1 MKHSRP
7 SPICPV
13 PLAVLL
19 AALLAGCSP
28 EAVTA
33 PTRTVSMKIG
43 RETFILEIADTPKL
57 RETGLMHRKSMAP
70 DHGMLFVFEH
80 RQFLGFW
87 MRNTLIPLDILY
99 VDSDGRVA
107 TIRQMKPLDETS
119 IASREPVLYAI
130 ELNEGTAARA
140 GVKEGD
146 LLQLPAEYAQPKRD

>member
-7 SPICPV
+7 SLICLV

-19 AALLAGCSP
+19 VALFAGCSP
-28 EAVTA
+28 EAATA

-43 RETFILEIADTPKL
+43 QETIILEIADTPKL
-57 RETGLMHRKSMAP
+57 RQTGLMHRKSMAP

-99 VDSDGRVA
+99 VDADGRVV

-130 ELNEGTAARA
+130 ELNVGTAARA

>member
-99 VDSDGRVA
+99 VDADGRVVN
-107 TIRQMKPLDETS
+107 IRQMKPLDETS

-130 ELNEGTAARA
+130 ELNVGTAARV

>member
-19 AALLAGCSP
+19 AVLFAGCSP
-28 EAVTA
+28 QSATA
-33 PTRTVSMKIG
+33 PLRTVSMKIG
-43 RETFILEIADTPKL
+43 RETIILEIADTPKL
-57 RETGLMHRKSMAP
+57 RETGLMRRESMAP

-99 VDSDGRVA
+99 VDADGRVA

-130 ELNEGTAARA
+130 ELNEGAAARA

-146 LLQLPAEYAQPKRD
+146 RLQLPAEYAQPKRD

>member
-7 SPICPV
+7 SLICLWLFV
-13 PLAVLL
+13 S
-19 AALLAGCSP
+19 LLAGCSP
-28 EAVTA
+28 DASTA

-43 RETFILEIADTPKL
+43 RETFILEIVDTPKL

-99 VDSDGRVA
+99 VDTDGRVA

-119 IASREPVLYAI
+119 IASGEPVLYAI
-130 ELNEGTAARA
+130 ELNEGAAARA

-146 LLQLPAEYAQPKRD
+146 RLQLPAEYAQTKRD